1 MKKNNKKKNRLSLLK
16 TPQPKKLELLYMGT
30 QEVTVNELDQVLTEG
45 LSEAEKDSF
54 QFWPQIGIMEITL
67 PSEKVVDVETMNGF
81 MDNEEDVAFM
91 NQHGIKNVY
100 AITVEESAIDEFE
113 PLARKWMDAFGGF
126 VCSDSDDFMPMV
138 FEK

>member
-16 TPQPKKLELLYMGT
+16 TPQPKNLELLYMGT

-45 LSEAEKDSF
+45 LSEAEKDNF

-67 PSEKVVDVETMNGF
+67 PSEKVVDVESMNGF
-81 MDNEEDVAFM
+81 MENEEDVAFM
-91 NQHGIKNVY
+91 NQHGIKTVY
-100 AITVEESAIDEFE
+100 AITVEESAIGEFE